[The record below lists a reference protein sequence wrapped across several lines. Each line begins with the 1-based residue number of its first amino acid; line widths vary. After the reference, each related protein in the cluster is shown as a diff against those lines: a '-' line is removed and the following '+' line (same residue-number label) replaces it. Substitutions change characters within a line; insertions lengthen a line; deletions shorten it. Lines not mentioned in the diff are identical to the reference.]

1 MKRPLLVLILSLTVG
16 GSAFMT
22 SCQQKKTEEKAAV
35 ETKSEATTP
44 ATTTTNTDTAQTASA
59 TPAPAT
65 ETTTASNQKFGYIN
79 TGELIKLMP
88 EAKRADAN
96 LNAYVRTLENQ
107 FGTLQKDYQNR
118 ITDFQ
123 ANEKNMIDAVKQT
136 RIKAITDLEQQM
148 QQAQMASQQQI
159 GVKREQLF
167 KPVLDKA
174 EKAIKEVGKEN
185 GYDYIFD
192 TSSGSFIY
200 AKESHDVMPLVKAKL
215 GIK

>member
-1 MKRPLLVLILSLTVG
+1 MKRPFLVLILSLSIG
-16 GSAFMT
+16 GSAFFT
-22 SCQQKKTEEKAAV
+22 GCQKKQADEKAAV
-35 ETKSEATTP
+35 ETKSET
-44 ATTTTNTDTAQTASA
+44 S
-59 TPAPAT
+59 TPAPAAT
-65 ETTTASNQKFGYIN
+65 PTNDTTAQAANTTSAQEPSVAPSQRFGYIN

-96 LNAYVRTLENQ
+96 LTAYVRNLENQ
-107 FGTLQKDYQNR
+107 FGALQKDYQSK

-123 ANEKNMIDAVKQT
+123 AQERTMIDAVKQT

-148 QQAQMASQQQI
+148 QQAQMVSQQQI
-159 GVKREQLF
+159 AAKREQLF

-174 EKAIKEVGKEN
+174 EKAIQEVGKEN

-200 AKESHDVMPLVKAKL
+200 AKESHDVLPLVKTKL
-215 GIK
+215 AIK